1 MQSDNSAMRRM
12 KFLGSYTYQ
21 LDDKGRVSLPAAFR
35 NVAADQRFVLIQVTA
50 PALSLY
56 PETEWVKVE
65 ERLSEM
71 MRYLHKL
78 VQRDLS
84 LTTTNGGIR
93 LDAVAGRV
101 EGRTTNGG
109 VDVRLDGQ
117 RWAGDGLEL
126 RTTNGAITLH
136 VPQECPRARVDTDM
150 LDGSP
155 GNEVSR
161 KHVPRFP
168 VPESHRRE

>member
-35 NVAADQRFVLIQVTA
+35 NVAADQRFVLIQVTP

-71 MRYLHKL
+71 MRKQPESRLFL
-78 VQRDLS
+78 LNLLANAVEVSPDGQGRILIPAALREAGRLNGQVQMIGAIDRIEIWNP
-84 LTTTNGGIR
+84 TEFQ
-93 LDAVAGRV
+93 AVA
-101 EGRTTNGG
+101 EQASAEYAAF
-109 VDVRLDGQ
+109 L
-117 RWAGDGLEL
+117 
-126 RTTNGAITLH
+126 
-136 VPQECPRARVDTDM
+136 PQIF
-150 LDGSP
+150 G
-155 GNEVSR
+155 
-161 KHVPRFP
+161 
-168 VPESHRRE
+168 

>member
-1 MQSDNSAMRRM
+1 MQTDNSAMRRM

-71 MRYLHKL
+71 MRKQPEARAFLLKL
-78 VQRDLS
+78 LAS
-84 LTTTNGGIR
+84 
-93 LDAVAGRV
+93 AVEV
-101 EGRTTNGG
+101 SP
-109 VDVRLDGQ
+109 DGQ
-117 RWAGDGLEL
+117 GRILIPAALREAGGL
-126 RTTNGAITLH
+126 NGQVQMIGAIDRIEIWNPTDFQKATEQASEEYAAFL
-136 VPQECPRARVDTDM
+136 PQIF
-150 LDGSP
+150 G
-155 GNEVSR
+155 
-161 KHVPRFP
+161 
-168 VPESHRRE
+168 

>member
-35 NVAADQRFVLIQVTA
+35 NVAADQRFVLIQVNA

-71 MRYLHKL
+71 MRKQPEARPFLLKL
-78 VQRDLS
+78 LAS
-84 LTTTNGGIR
+84 
-93 LDAVAGRV
+93 AVEVAP
-101 EGRTTNGG
+101 
-109 VDVRLDGQ
+109 DGQ
-117 RWAGDGLEL
+117 GRILIPAALREAGQLNGQVQMI
-126 RTTNGAITLH
+126 GAIDRIEIWNPADFQQVTEQASGEFAAFM
-136 VPQECPRARVDTDM
+136 PQIF
-150 LDGSP
+150 G
-155 GNEVSR
+155 
-161 KHVPRFP
+161 
-168 VPESHRRE
+168 

>member
-35 NVAADQRFVLIQVTA
+35 NVAADQRFVLIQVTP

-71 MRYLHKL
+71 MRRRPESRHFLLNLLANAVEVAPDGQGRILIPAGLREAGHL
-78 VQRDLS
+78 NGQVQMIGAIDRIEIWNPADFQ
-84 LTTTNGGIR
+84 
-93 LDAVAGRV
+93 AVAQQASA
-101 EGRTTNGG
+101 EYASF
-109 VDVRLDGQ
+109 L
-117 RWAGDGLEL
+117 
-126 RTTNGAITLH
+126 
-136 VPQECPRARVDTDM
+136 PQIF
-150 LDGSP
+150 G
-155 GNEVSR
+155 
-161 KHVPRFP
+161 
-168 VPESHRRE
+168 

>member
-35 NVAADQRFVLIQVTA
+35 NVAADQRFVLIQVTP

-71 MRYLHKL
+71 MRKQPESRPFLL
-78 VQRDLS
+78 NLLANAVEVSPDGQGRILIPAALREAGRLNGQVQMIGAIDRIEIWNPTDFQ
-84 LTTTNGGIR
+84 
-93 LDAVAGRV
+93 AVA
-101 EGRTTNGG
+101 EQASAEYAAF
-109 VDVRLDGQ
+109 L
-117 RWAGDGLEL
+117 
-126 RTTNGAITLH
+126 
-136 VPQECPRARVDTDM
+136 PQIF
-150 LDGSP
+150 G
-155 GNEVSR
+155 
-161 KHVPRFP
+161 
-168 VPESHRRE
+168 

>member
-71 MRYLHKL
+71 MRKQPESRPYLL
-78 VQRDLS
+78 NLLANAVELS
-84 LTTTNGGIR
+84 P
-93 LDAVAGRV
+93 
-101 EGRTTNGG
+101 
-109 VDVRLDGQ
+109 DGQ
-117 RWAGDGLEL
+117 GRILIPAALREAGSLNGQVQMI
-126 RTTNGAITLH
+126 GAIDRIEIWNPSDFERVAEQASAEYARFL
-136 VPQECPRARVDTDM
+136 PQIF
-150 LDGSP
+150 G
-155 GNEVSR
+155 
-161 KHVPRFP
+161 
-168 VPESHRRE
+168 